1 MDWNRWMEP
10 DTKSLVEYW
19 LCKPTVDAS
28 QLYREQ
34 LLAFAKKS
42 RRLHDELNDAGHTLT
57 NKALDAYER
66 EAGLR

>member
-1 MDWNRWMEP
+1 MDWNRWM
-10 DTKSLVEYW
+10 DTESLVEYW

-34 LLAFAKKS
+34 LLVFAQ
-42 RRLHDELNDAGHTLT
+42 RARDIRPELNDAGHTLT
-57 NKALDAYER
+57 DLALDAYER